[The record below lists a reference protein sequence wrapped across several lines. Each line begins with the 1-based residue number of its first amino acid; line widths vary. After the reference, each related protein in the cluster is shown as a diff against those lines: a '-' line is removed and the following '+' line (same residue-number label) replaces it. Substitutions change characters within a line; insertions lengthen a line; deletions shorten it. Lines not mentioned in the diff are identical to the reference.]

1 MSVRSRTG
9 LANVP
14 LWDTNEYLAP
24 QTEIAIAI
32 WQTTYPMPGVRRG
45 WASARTGIT
54 SLRHEKVSVCD
65 DINAAT
71 MAVVTRVELDQGA
84 FSEIVVVPKQDVQC
98 AK

>member
-1 MSVRSRTG
+1 
-9 LANVP
+9 
-14 LWDTNEYLAP
+14 
-24 QTEIAIAI
+24 
-32 WQTTYPMPGVRRG
+32 
-45 WASARTGIT
+45 
-54 SLRHEKVSVCD
+54 VCD